1 MDVVALVCVAG
12 VSGTFLARRLTAAM
26 PDVTFTVTTLHSLPQ
41 AIARVDAVLVAP
53 QCAASLEQ
61 LRLIAAPRPI
71 AVLPKHAV
79 GPDGTPAAVA
89 FVRDMLKT
97 DPEPQPRSEHV

>member
-1 MDVVALVCVAG
+1 MNVVALVCVAG
-12 VSGTFLARRLTAAM
+12 VSGTFLARRLAAAL

-41 AIARVDAVLVAP
+41 SVARVDAVLVAP

-61 LRLIAAPRPI
+61 LRAIAGSRPI
-71 AVLPKHAV
+71 AVLPRHAV
-79 GPDGTPAAVA
+79 DPDGTPAAA
-89 FVRDMLKT
+89 ALVREMLKT